1 MSIYRKTVYPILS
14 RFDAERTHHMTI
26 RALSLAQ
33 NRPLGQRLL
42 ASIAGEIP
50 RDSIEVAGLRFQNR
64 IGVAA
69 GFDKDVQVAAGLGLL
84 GFGHIE
90 VGTLTPLQQAGNK
103 KPRVFRLPADHAL
116 INRMGFPNCGV
127 DSALPRLRHFSQQV
141 GQYVLGVSIGKQK
154 DTPLEKAVDD
164 YLLLMRQVYP
174 YADYLAINVSSPN
187 TPNLRDL
194 QHGSYL
200 ADLLGGLK
208 NEARQLSRRLGVKE
222 KPLFVKIAPDMDD
235 EALDGLLFVLIANE
249 VDGII
254 ATNTTT
260 NRDGLKSRR
269 RKESGGL
276 SGLPLKERSTE
287 IIRTISRYT
296 EGKLPII
303 GVGGVRTA
311 KDVMEKLDAGAS
323 LVQIYTGLIYEGPG
337 MAGDIL
343 RKLEEPLL

>member
-1 MSIYRKTVYPILS
+1 M
-14 RFDAERTHHMTI
+14 AI
-26 RALSLAQ
+26 RALSIAQ
-33 NRPLGQRLL
+33 KRPLGQRLL
-42 ASIAGEIP
+42 GSIAGEIP

-69 GFDKDVQVAAGLGLL
+69 GFDKDVQVAGGLGLL
-84 GFGHIE
+84 GFGHVE

-103 KPRVFRLPADHAL
+103 KPRIFRLPADKAL

-127 DSALPRLRHFSQQV
+127 DSALPRLRYFSQQV

-174 YADYLAINVSSPN
+174 FADYLAINVSSPN

-200 ADLLGGLK
+200 ADLLGSLK
-208 NEARQLSRRLGVKE
+208 NEAGQLSRRLGVKE

-235 EALDGLLFVLIANE
+235 EALDGLLFVLIANK

-260 NRDGLKSRR
+260 SRDGLKSRR

-276 SGLPLKERSTE
+276 SGAPLRERSTD
-287 IIRTISRYT
+287 IIRTISQYT

-311 KDVMEKLDAGAS
+311 KDVMEKLEAGAS

-337 MAGDIL
+337 MVGDIL
-343 RKLEEPLL
+343 RKMEEPLL